1 MICVDV
7 DLITPCLKD
16 AVTGEMVDTEVI
28 RIRRKSF
35 LRKYNKKNGWYISWE
50 KLAEE
55 HEIYALVVHGTVDIQ
70 GLVAIKNDLEMGAL
84 VARWMVAAPWN
95 NPMAVGKDRRRYY
108 GVGGHLFAIAAAK
121 SREYGYEG
129 EFTGVAATRKL
140 QEYYKKAFGA
150 LSIRS
155 MHPYQ
160 IVITAESARQIE
172 EVYTDEWTEEEV

>member
-35 LRKYNKKNGWYISWE
+35 LRKFNKRTGWYVSWD
-50 KLAEE
+50 KLAKD

-70 GLVAIKNDLEMGAL
+70 GLIAIKNDLEMGTL
-84 VARWMVAAPWN
+84 VARWMVSAPWN
-95 NPMAVGKDRRRYY
+95 NPIVVGEDQKKYY

-121 SREYGYEG
+121 SREYGYDG
-129 EFTGVAATRKL
+129 EFTGPVVNQRL
-140 QEYYKKAFGA
+140 QEYYAEKFGA
-150 LSIRS
+150 IML
-155 MHPYQ
+155 HGLYQ
-160 IVITAESARQIE
+160 FQIIITAENARRLE
-172 EVYTDEWTEEEV
+172 EVYTYEWTDEEV

>member
-35 LRKYNKKNGWYISWE
+35 LRKFNKRTGWYVSWD
-50 KLAEE
+50 KLAKD

-70 GLVAIKNDLEMGAL
+70 GLVAIREDKEMKAL
-84 VARWMVAAPWN
+84 FAEWMVAAPWN
-95 NPMAVGKDRRRYY
+95 NPMMTRDRKYY

-121 SREYGYEG
+121 SREYGYGG
-129 EFTGVAATRKL
+129 EFTGFAANQKL
-140 QEYYKKAFGA
+140 QEYYEEVFGA
-150 LSIRS
+150 KRLRTL
-155 MHPYQ
+155 HPYQ
-160 IVITAESARQIE
+160 IVITEKSARQIE
-172 EVYTDEWTEEEV
+172 EMYNYEWTEEEV